1 MIPNIQ
7 LVNCFYLMIP
17 ILLWNL
23 VLGSRITQAKVTS
36 NAHSPR
42 WLLEVE
48 EGLRVIVFAFPLL
61 MPLGWPAGWRQA
73 GLALYVVGT
82 LIYFASWL
90 PLMEKPTSA
99 NGMELSPRFQS
110 WRQSRAGLLAPRL
123 TPLLA
128 FLGIALLGS
137 SWVYAILAVVFT
149 GFHLAHGVQNLRA
162 RESRKAEPA

>member
-36 NAHSPR
+36 NAHSPK

-61 MPLGWPAGWRQA
+61 MPLGWSGGWRQA
-73 GLALYVVGT
+73 GLALYGVGT
-82 LIYFASWL
+82 LIYFAAWL
-90 PLMEKPTSA
+90 PLLEKPTSED
-99 NGMELSPRFQS
+99 GTERSPRFQS
-110 WRQSRAGLLAPRL
+110 WRQSNAGLLAPRVA
-123 TPLLA
+123 PLLA
-128 FLGIALLGS
+128 FLGIALAGS
-137 SWVYAILAVVFT
+137 SWVYAILAVAFT
-149 GFHLAHGVQNLRA
+149 VAHTWPGVQNLRGRVA
-162 RESRKAEPA
+162 